1 VGFFVYC
8 YIYNK
13 EILIMKNII
22 TEELGYMKYLL
33 GYQRG
38 VVISEQEIG
47 EQPTKPPV
55 SKKEKNVQA
64 AYKLMIDGASGM
76 GTDPQKIVNGLNM
89 IKDKK
94 ELDRLLTLFQDNQ
107 TGYNTF
113 GKMIK
118 GEFESG
124 NQNDLNKITAKLKS
138 FGFKYTGKE
147 TPDTFRTPK
156 FTPITKPL
164 TTAPPAAA
172 AAAPVQKN
180 KENWEKVINYYKK
193 NKDNNWEFVHEVLA
207 TEDSPIPQYVYVK
220 STDSNDSDSFMNIY
234 YSGLVE
240 INNRGTRSSRASA
253 EWEWDGT
260 KPVIKFSDIS
270 KNASGYVQP
279 TDTSWS
285 AVTDDNKIIGLNA
298 KGSLVKDV
306 QHALINVGY
315 SGTTSGSITT
325 DVVGCK
331 DDVEKCDG
339 IYGPT
344 TKEMVKQFQ
353 KDNGLAVD
361 GIVGKQTYFAFDEL

>member
-1 VGFFVYC
+1 
-8 YIYNK
+8 
-13 EILIMKNII
+13 MKNII

-33 GYQRG
+33 GYERG
-38 VVISEQEIG
+38 VVISEQVG
-47 EQPTKPPV
+47 PPKPVGP
-55 SKKEKNVQA
+55 KEKNVKA
-64 AYKLMIDGASGM
+64 AYQSMISGASGM

-107 TGYNTF
+107 TGYDTF

-118 GEFESG
+118 GEFGSG

-156 FTPITKPL
+156 FTPTTKPL
-164 TTAPPAAA
+164 TATPPAAA
-172 AAAPVQKN
+172 PAAPAKT
-180 KENWEKVINYYKK
+180 EST
-193 NKDNNWEFVHEVLA
+193 NKDKWEDVVKYYEGNKDSNWKFDKMDKL
-207 TEDSPIPQYVYVK
+207 EDDENIWDLVIVNSTDPNDTDSQMRIYDDGDVYVWNKGQGTGK
-220 STDSNDSDSFMNIY
+220 S
-234 YSGLVE
+234 
-240 INNRGTRSSRASA
+240 RGT
-253 EWEWDGT
+253 WEWDGT
-260 KPVIKFSDIS
+260 KPVLKFKDIS

-279 TDTSWS
+279 TDTDWS
-285 AVTDDNKIIGLNA
+285 AVTEDNKVIGLNA
-298 KGSLVKDV
+298 KGPLVKQV
-306 QHALINVGY
+306 QKILIEIGY

-325 DVVGCK
+325 DVEACK

-344 TKEMVKQFQ
+344 TKEMVKQYQ

-361 GIVGKQTYFAFDEL
+361 GIVGQQTYDSLI

>member
-1 VGFFVYC
+1 
-8 YIYNK
+8 
-13 EILIMKNII
+13 MKNII

-33 GYQRG
+33 GYKKG
-38 VVISEQEIG
+38 VVISEQVG
-47 EQPTKPPV
+47 PPKPV
-55 SKKEKNVQA
+55 SQKEKNVQA
-64 AYKLMIDGASGM
+64 AYQLMIDGAESW

-107 TGYNTF
+107 TGYDTF

-118 GEFESG
+118 GEFGSG

-156 FTPITKPL
+156 FTPTTKPL
-164 TTAPPAAA
+164 TATPPAAA
-172 AAAPVQKN
+172 PAKT
-180 KENWEKVINYYKK
+180 EST
-193 NKDNNWEFVHEVLA
+193 NKDKWEDVVKYYEGNKDSNWKFDKMDKL
-207 TEDSPIPQYVYVK
+207 EDDENIWDLVIVNSTDPNDTDSQMRIYDDGDVYVWNKGQGTGK
-220 STDSNDSDSFMNIY
+220 S
-234 YSGLVE
+234 
-240 INNRGTRSSRASA
+240 RGT
-253 EWEWDGT
+253 WEWDGT
-260 KPVIKFSDIS
+260 KPILKFKDIS

-279 TDTSWS
+279 TDTDWS
-285 AVTDDNKIIGLNA
+285 AVTEDNKVIGLNA
-298 KGSLVKDV
+298 KGPLVKQV
-306 QHALINVGY
+306 QKILIEIGY

-325 DVVGCK
+325 DVEACK

-344 TKEMVKQFQ
+344 TKEMVKQYQ

-361 GIVGKQTYFAFDEL
+361 GIVGQQTYDSLI